1 MTENISKTIYIN
13 LKKRTDRKEN
23 IEKELNNFG
32 LDYER
37 FEAIETPGIGILGC
51 GLSHL
56 AILKLAKE
64 RNYEN
69 VIILEDDFT
78 FLVSKEELQHQL
90 TEFFKLKIDYD
101 TCFLSYNIQRF
112 QPLDNGIVNKIL
124 ENQTAS
130 GYIVNNKYYDKL
142 INLYEYAMPL
152 LAQTR
157 SHWIYAND
165 QIWKKLQ
172 EKDNWYYFIK
182 RIGKQQ
188 DGYSDNT
195 ERFEKYNC

>member
-1 MTENISKTIYIN
+1 MG
-13 LKKRTDRKEN
+13 
-23 IEKELNNFG
+23 F
-32 LDYER
+32 
-37 FEAIETPGIGILGC
+37 
-51 GLSHL
+51 
-56 AILKLAKE
+56 
-64 RNYEN
+64 N
-69 VIILEDDFT
+69 VIHYTLELGEDYVGRRYDAYFT
-78 FLVSKEELQHQL
+78 H
-90 TEFFKLKIDYD
+90 I
-101 TCFLSYNIQRF
+101 
-112 QPLDNGIVNKIL
+112 PVNKIL

>member
-90 TEFFKLKIDYD
+90 TEFFKLKLDYD